1 MQADV
6 EGPVLN
12 SFSIRDNT
20 LSPGDTLYIDYDAS
34 DESGIEYFEIRY
46 TDENGDYHYAV
57 DNINNGVA
65 ELTITDDFIAGQ
77 YSLHDLLIKDG
88 SGIPDNSATYSD
100 SGYLN
105 GPGLSLIFHNF
116 DLSSLDF
123 SVTNNVDVA
132 EDAVISILSTGSED
146 YPEILQLSGAL
157 NIETDGGLAT
167 SDLRT
172 LYFFNQDY
180 QINGGL
186 LLNITD
192 NIAGDIDY
200 ITEHPGISPPGDSV
214 SSKPSL
220 LVYKFDNGSV
230 NIVNTDVYGNGNY
243 YSEVKIIGIII
254 QIGTLLLL
262 TILSGKPRILYQG
275 LIIILKNFMKSMG
288 DDLIIDISGP
298 VFDEDSFNQNVY
310 IGISKDAYNSYGPM
324 NNLEHFRWV
333 EAQLD
338 PYSPFSTYS
347 SFDEITGFITRSPSG
362 GTMSIPA
369 APGNRHYDS
378 IKQLYDDGH
387 LTIMQPGQYNK
398 VIPGLGSDILNEYL
412 QIRGK
417 FIYDMSWGELAGSPK
432 PQYEGNYWPY
442 VYIDQEISI
451 DEDIEANIWVSD
463 DNLLLV
469 DGYPVYQYLGDESPE
484 DWNGA
489 YVGATTING
498 PMPNPHQYTSIPWE
512 PVETFGKNLYVELG
526 YGPLVGDTFNS
537 AEPGVNYV
545 FTKNTDGITMIPIDW
560 SIEGGAWFYRDDKPI
575 YENLSMEEVSCAR
588 YVTENK

>member
-1 MQADV
+1 MV
-6 EGPVLN
+6 
-12 SFSIRDNT
+12 IH
-20 LSPGDTLYIDYDAS
+20 
-34 DESGIEYFEIRY
+34 
-46 TDENGDYHYAV
+46 HYAV

-105 GPGLSLIFHNF
+105 GPGLSPFHNF

-200 ITEHPGISPPGDSV
+200 VTEHPGISPPGDSV

-243 YSEVKIIGIII
+243 YSEVKNHWDNHSNWNPSITDYFIWEAEDFISRLDNNIEE
-254 QIGTLLLL
+254 LLRSRL
-262 TILSGKPRILYQG
+262 
-275 LIIILKNFMKSMG
+275 G

-347 SFDEITGFITRSPSG
+347 
-362 GTMSIPA
+362 
-369 APGNRHYDS
+369 
-378 IKQLYDDGH
+378 
-387 LTIMQPGQYNK
+387 TIQVK
-398 VIPGLGSDILNEYL
+398 L
-412 QIRGK
+412 Q
-417 FIYDMSWGELAGSPK
+417 DL
-432 PQYEGNYWPY
+432 
-442 VYIDQEISI
+442 
-451 DEDIEANIWVSD
+451 
-463 DNLLLV
+463 
-469 DGYPVYQYLGDESPE
+469 
-484 DWNGA
+484 
-489 YVGATTING
+489 
-498 PMPNPHQYTSIPWE
+498 
-512 PVETFGKNLYVELG
+512 
-526 YGPLVGDTFNS
+526 
-537 AEPGVNYV
+537 
-545 FTKNTDGITMIPIDW
+545 
-560 SIEGGAWFYRDDKPI
+560 
-575 YENLSMEEVSCAR
+575 
-588 YVTENK
+588 